1 MSRAVALT
9 LVLLGVAGFGSQM
22 GEPPSSASTIVSIPA
37 SVGYVPA
44 VQNRAC
50 NSVAVDLPSRIPLFP
65 GSTFFRLWECHRLV
79 VARLSITLVDG
90 RPVPG
95 TPRAGCRSL
104 GCGVGVAAS

>member
-79 VARLSITLVDG
+79 VGRLSITLVDG
-90 RPVPG
+90 RPVRPG
-95 TPRAGCRSL
+95 TPRAGWRSL
-104 GCGVGVAAS
+104 G